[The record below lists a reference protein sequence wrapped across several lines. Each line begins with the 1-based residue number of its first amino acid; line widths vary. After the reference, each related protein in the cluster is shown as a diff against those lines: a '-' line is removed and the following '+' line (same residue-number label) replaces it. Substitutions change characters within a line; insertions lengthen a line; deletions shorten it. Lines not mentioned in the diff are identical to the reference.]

1 VREKSLETSSGF
13 DHECRVQLADGRV
26 LGYLEAGDPQGY
38 PLLFC
43 HGMPGSRLQG
53 QFFDQC
59 AREWGFRII
68 APDRPGIG
76 LSDSRGRRCLLAD
89 AKDLVELA
97 ERLNLEQ
104 YGVFGWSSGGPV
116 ALAAAYLAPR
126 QISFVA
132 SIAGYT
138 HLKEYPQ
145 GRRELLKKGWP
156 LPYLEQGSRRL
167 FRWLI
172 KLLVIVARRLPGVY
186 YRQLLRAS
194 GDDRELLQQGELAR
208 LFFRDQ
214 LEVIHS
220 RSRAVA
226 DDLSAQHSDWG
237 FRLRE
242 IRVPVWI
249 LQGERDRFVPVSMA
263 RHLAQTIPAAQLYLF
278 PQYGHLF
285 PLDQG
290 FQRAFLR
297 RAKDWILRHSNSPAL
312 PRQTK
317 D

>member
-1 VREKSLETSSGF
+1 MDVRLGGGGERG
-13 DHECRVQLADGRV
+13 VQLTDGRF

-43 HGMPGSRLQG
+43 HGMPGSRVQG
-53 QFFDQC
+53 QFFDQA
-59 AREWGFRII
+59 ARQWGFRII
-68 APDRPGIG
+68 APDRAGIG
-76 LSDSRGRRCLLAD
+76 LSDGRGQRCLLAD
-89 AKDLVELA
+89 ARDLIELA
-97 ERLNLEQ
+97 ERLKLDRF
-104 YGVFGWSSGGPV
+104 GVFGWSSGGPV
-116 ALAAAYLAPR
+116 ALATAYLAPR

-138 HLKEYPQ
+138 HLVEYPQ

-156 LPYLEQGSRRL
+156 LPYLDRGSRRL

-172 KLLVIVARRLPGVY
+172 KLLLIWARWLPRMY
-186 YRQLLRAS
+186 YRQLLRAT
-194 GDDRELLQQGELAR
+194 GDDRKLLQQGDLAR

-220 RSRAVA
+220 HSRAVA
-226 DDLSAQHSDWG
+226 DDLSAQHADWG
-237 FRLRE
+237 FRLGE

-263 RHLAQTIPAAQLYLF
+263 RHLAGTIPEAELYLF

-290 FQRAFLR
+290 FQRVFLR
-297 RAKDWILRHSNSPAL
+297 RARDWIFREPPAAGS
-312 PRQTK
+312 PRQPGG
-317 D
+317 

>member
-1 VREKSLETSSGF
+1 MGSGSGF
-13 DHECRVQLADGRV
+13 DHERRVQLADGRV

-53 QFFDQC
+53 QFFDHC

-76 LSDSRGRRCLLAD
+76 LSAPRGRRCLLAD
-89 AKDLVELA
+89 AQDLVDLA
-97 ERLNLEQ
+97 KHLDLDQ
-104 YGVFGWSSGGPV
+104 FGVFGWSSGGPV
-116 ALAAAYLAPR
+116 ALAAAYLAPQ

-138 HLKEYPQ
+138 HLVEYPQ
-145 GRRELLKKGWP
+145 GRRELLRKGWP

-172 KLLVIVARRLPGVY
+172 KLLMIWARRLPGLY

-194 GDDRELLQQGELAR
+194 GDGRELLQHRDLAQ

-220 RSRAVA
+220 RARAVA
-226 DDLSAQHSDWG
+226 DDLSAQHGDWG
-237 FRLRE
+237 FRLGD

-263 RHLAQTIPAAQLYLF
+263 RHLAETIPAAQLYLF
-278 PQYGHLF
+278 HQYGHLF
-285 PLDQG
+285 PLNRH
-290 FQRAFLR
+290 FQRAFLG
-297 RAKDWILRHSNSPAL
+297 RAKAWISRGSNSMPS
-312 PRQTK
+312 P
-317 D
+317 